1 MICGLL
7 LFDFECWLMGI
18 VDCFWVF
25 YFGFVNLGVVGGLFG
40 LVLWWF
46 VFFFLVLG
54 LGIWIVWMCL
64 GWCVFCFV
72 VV

>member
-1 MICGLL
+1 M
-7 LFDFECWLMGI
+7 
-18 VDCFWVF
+18 DCFWVF
-25 YFGFVNLGVVGGLFG
+25 YFGFVNLSVVGGLFG

-46 VFFFLVLG
+46 VFLLVLG

-72 VV
+72 VVWVFGVLLVGIGLCL